1 MASYSEQCGERLKK
15 IRFIFNEGGKL
26 SADQFAFLLGESR
39 DKIANYELGRAGLP
53 IRVLL
58 ELYKRGIN
66 PVYLISGDGSL
77 FADNPEGINLR
88 NRISQKVQSGW
99 KFSPQSLDIL
109 LPSLEIAAP
118 NYDYGTVKLAAGK
131 IEPNK

>member
-1 MASYSEQCGERLKK
+1 MASYPEQCGERLKK

-66 PVYLISGDGSL
+66 PVYLISGDGSI
-77 FADNPEGINLR
+77 FADNNEGVNLR
-88 NRISQKVQSGW
+88 NRIANKVQSGW

-109 LPSLEIAAP
+109 MPSLELEPKNTNFASI
-118 NYDYGTVKLAAGK
+118 KLVAGQIDSK
-131 IEPNK
+131 